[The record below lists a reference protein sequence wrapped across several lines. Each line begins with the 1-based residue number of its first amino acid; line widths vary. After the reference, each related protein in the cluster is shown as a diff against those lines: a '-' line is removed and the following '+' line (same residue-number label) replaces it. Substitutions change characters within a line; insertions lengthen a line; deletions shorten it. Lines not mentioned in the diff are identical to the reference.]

1 MSRLPQQE
9 DELFDQ
15 ARQMTDPAART
26 RYLAD
31 MCGSDVDMRQRLE
44 ELLAASDEAETF
56 FEETRSKLDLPAPPP
71 AELADVTPTPGEE
84 TIGSRIGR
92 YKLVQKLGEGGC
104 GVVYLA
110 EQEEP
115 VRRRVALKIIK
126 LGMETRSVI
135 ARFEAERQALA
146 MMDHPNIA
154 RVFDAGATERGSPYF
169 VMELVTG
176 VKMTTYC
183 DRHRLNLAQRLDL
196 FIQICHAIQH
206 AHQKGIIHGDIK
218 PSNIL
223 VASQDGV
230 PVPKVIDFG
239 ISRATEARL
248 TDAFFAT
255 AYTQL
260 VGTPAY
266 MSPEQA
272 NLSPAGI
279 DTRSDIYSLGV
290 VLYELLTGKTPFEQ
304 AELLADGIEGMRR
317 ILREKEPPRPSA
329 RLQSLGMPEAI
340 RTAGS
345 RCTDAARLLAC
356 LRGDLDWVVMKA
368 LEKDRQ
374 RRYETANGLAMDLRR
389 HLDDE
394 PVMARPAG
402 WTYRFTKLVRRNRV
416 VFIAGAAVALALLCG
431 TATSTWLLLKERDA
445 RRRAV
450 AAEQQQA
457 RLRHAAETR
466 EQITQ
471 AALLVA
477 QERHQEA
484 DLIVAGLDINQPTV
498 EGAAVL
504 RAIGEWYA
512 LQANWVAAADRFQ
525 RLLAVNSIDNS
536 DRITLDYLEC
546 GPPLLELGNPAAY
559 EAFRDAAIA
568 RFSDAPCPA
577 ADRIVKI
584 SLLMPAPARTLQAME
599 SLAADTAR
607 YHIEAERNGDLFQA
621 AWQSLSLAL
630 YEYRRGNYTPA
641 VEWAQ
646 RCLAYPGP
654 NAPRNVTAQI
664 ILALSFQQMG
674 RMDEARAEWLASR
687 QVIDARFRT
696 GIDNGTP
703 VQGFWFDWLFARILL
718 REANEIF
725 EPRSHPDGD

>member
-1 MSRLPQQE
+1 MSTVPRHE
-9 DELFDQ
+9 EELFDR
-15 ARQMTDPAART
+15 ARLLSDPAERS
-26 RYLAD
+26 RYLQES
-31 MCGSDVDMRQRLE
+31 CGDDVGLRQRLE
-44 ELLAASDEAETF
+44 ELLATEDEADAFFRETQ
-56 FEETRSKLDLPAPPP
+56 SALDLPVPPERE
-71 AELADVTPTPGEE
+71 AAGSTTATTPGEE
-84 TIGSRIGR
+84 AIGTRIGR
-92 YKLVQKLGEGGC
+92 YKLVRKIGEGGC

-154 RVFDAGATERGSPYF
+154 RVFDAGATDRGPPYF
-169 VMELVTG
+169 VMELVAG
-176 VKMTTYC
+176 VRVTDYC
-183 DRHRLNLAQRLDL
+183 DRHRLDHAQRLDL

-223 VASQDGV
+223 VTTQDGV

-239 ISRATEARL
+239 ISKATEARL
-248 TDAFFAT
+248 TDAFFGT
-255 AYTQL
+255 AFTQL

-272 NLSPAGI
+272 DLSPAGI

-290 VLYELLTGKTPFEQ
+290 VLYELLTGKTPFDQ
-304 AELLADGIEGMRR
+304 AELLADGLEGLRR

-329 RLQSLGMPEAI
+329 RFQSLPPAEAI
-340 RTAGS
+340 RTATA
-345 RCTDAARLLAC
+345 RCTDPARLLAH
-356 LRGDLDWVVMKA
+356 LRGDLDWIVMKA

-374 RRYETANGLAMDLRR
+374 RRYETANGMAMDLRR

-402 WTYRFTKLVRRNRV
+402 WGYRFRKLVRRNRV
-416 VFIAGAAVALALLCG
+416 VFLAGTAVALALLAG
-431 TATSTWLLLKERDA
+431 TATSTWLFLKEREA

-477 QERHQEA
+477 QERYEEA
-484 DLIVAGLDINQPTV
+484 DSIVATLDISQSTV

-504 RAIGEWYA
+504 RALGQWAA
-512 LQANWVAAADRFQ
+512 LRGDWPRAARRFQ
-525 RLLAVNSIDNS
+525 QLLAVNYLDPS
-536 DRITLDYLEC
+536 DTITLDYLEC
-546 GPPLLELGNPAAY
+546 GPMLIELGDAAGY
-559 EAFRDAAIA
+559 EAFRAEAIT
-568 RFSDAPCPA
+568 RFTTNPCPA

-584 SLLMPAPARTLQAME
+584 CLLQPAPRERLE
-599 SLAADTAR
+599 RLEPLAAGTAES
-607 YHIEAERNGDLFQA
+607 HAEAEVSGDLFQA

-630 YEYRRGNYTPA
+630 FEYRRGRFAEA

-654 NAPRNVTAQI
+654 NAPRTATAQL
-664 ILALSFQQMG
+664 ILALAYLQLG
-674 RMDEARAEWLASR
+674 RPADAEAHWAESR
-687 QVIDARFRT
+687 GLIEAKFRS
-696 GIDNGTP
+696 GIDPGTP
-703 VQGFWFDWLFARILL
+703 IQGFWFDWMFARILL
-718 REANEIF
+718 REATPLVEAA
-725 EPRSHPDGD
+725 RR